1 MSDFILLTN
10 DEVLEHHGILG
21 QKWGVRRYQ
30 NADGTLTAA
39 GRKKYNKFDT
49 KSYMRERKQQLAEEG
64 VFGLKSQAKASNEAF
79 LLKNSDKL
87 AYKSIKKQ
95 EKLAQKIKDAIE
107 LNDYKATNKLIKQW
121 VNAQTNIRYDEIL
134 QNKNKIEPLAEGFIK
149 ARMAQVA
156 IGPVAATIA
165 GKDYWQLGTDYTVDA
180 RLQAEKDAEEYK
192 KQFK

>member
-1 MSDFILLTN
+1 MDYVTITTDN
-10 DEVLEHHGILG
+10 YLEHHGILG

-30 NADGTLTAA
+30 NKDGTLTAA

-107 LNDYKATNKLIKQW
+107 FNDYKAAHKLIKQW

-134 QNKNKIEPLAEGFIK
+134 QNKDKLEPLAEGFIK
-149 ARMAQVA
+149 ARMGQVA
-156 IGPVAATIA
+156 IGPVAAITA
-165 GKDYWQLGTDYTVDA
+165 GKDYWQLGTDYTKDA

>member
-1 MSDFILLTN
+1 MDYVTITTDN
-10 DEVLEHHGILG
+10 YLEHHGILG

-107 LNDYKATNKLIKQW
+107 LNDYKATNKFIKQW

-134 QNKNKIEPLAEGFIK
+134 QNKDKIEPLAEGFIK
-149 ARMAQVA
+149 ARMGQLLIGSVGA
-156 IGPVAATIA
+156 ITA